1 MHEAVYEEL
10 DVNNP
15 FLSLVSLE
23 SERWTETDVATVS
36 RRLTR
41 AISRIRSLFFG
52 GAEEGAFR
60 FLVSGPWYLG
70 RPRKYINC
78 TTYP

>member
-1 MHEAVYEEL
+1 MLSFCFVHEAVYEEL

-36 RRLTR
+36 GRLW
-41 AISRIRSLFFG
+41 
-52 GAEEGAFR
+52 
-60 FLVSGPWYLG
+60 LVL
-70 RPRKYINC
+70 
-78 TTYP
+78 